1 MLRSPVRLRPCLS
14 QGNTPM
20 RPDTS
25 EMNLTP
31 GKRPSICLE
40 ISPDMKK
47 EEHKT
52 NMHVLIASTIEK
64 ELAKVCDNLKTTILD
79 TVQDCMKNTVKESI
93 DDHLEQLHFDLKSC
107 KKTTQR

>member
-1 MLRSPVRLRPCLS
+1 MCEYHILKTILIHKDLQICR
-14 QGNTPM
+14 
-20 RPDTS
+20 

-31 GKRPSICLE
+31 GKRPRFCLE
-40 ISPDMKK
+40 LSPDMKK

-52 NMHVLIASTIEK
+52 DVHGLIASTIEK
-64 ELAKVCDNLKTTILD
+64 ELTKMCVNLKTTVLD
-79 TVQDCMKNTVKESI
+79 AVQDCIKNTVKESI